1 MNINTLLHNKNFTI
15 IASILLAAYVGL
27 INTDMMPFNL
37 VSMVNTTIGKVVILV
52 LIAYLGDKTPT
63 VALTKSRLA
72 QPVPMPMIIA
82 AVSQYKNNP
91 DSINNFIKT
100 SQQPENTE
108 LKASQLDRIEQKL
121 DQLLALLE
129 QK

>member
-1 MNINTLLHNKNFTI
+1 MNSVVFDAIQVLLDE
-15 IASILLAAYVGL
+15 G
-27 INTDMMPFNL
+27 
-37 VSMVNTTIGKVVILV
+37 
-52 LIAYLGDKTPT
+52 KTPT
-63 VALTKSRLA
+63 DALTKSRLA

-100 SQQPENTE
+100 SQQPENAE

-121 DQLLALLE
+121 DQLLSLLE

>member
-1 MNINTLLHNKNFTI
+1 MNSVVFDAIQVLLDE
-15 IASILLAAYVGL
+15 G
-27 INTDMMPFNL
+27 
-37 VSMVNTTIGKVVILV
+37 
-52 LIAYLGDKTPT
+52 KTPT

-91 DSINNFIKT
+91 DSINNFVKT
-100 SQQPENTE
+100 SQQPENAE

-129 QK
+129 RK

>member
-1 MNINTLLHNKNFTI
+1 MN
-15 IASILLAAYVGL
+15 S
-27 INTDMMPFNL
+27 
-37 VSMVNTTIGKVVILV
+37 VVFDAIQVRLDE
-52 LIAYLGDKTPT
+52 GKTPT

-100 SQQPENTE
+100 SQQPENAE

>member
-1 MNINTLLHNKNFTI
+1 MNSVVFDAIQVLLDE
-15 IASILLAAYVGL
+15 G
-27 INTDMMPFNL
+27 
-37 VSMVNTTIGKVVILV
+37 
-52 LIAYLGDKTPT
+52 KTPT

-100 SQQPENTE
+100 SQQPENAE

-121 DQLLALLE
+121 DQILALLE

>member
-1 MNINTLLHNKNFTI
+1 MNSVVFDAIQVLLDE
-15 IASILLAAYVGL
+15 G
-27 INTDMMPFNL
+27 
-37 VSMVNTTIGKVVILV
+37 
-52 LIAYLGDKTPT
+52 KTPT

-91 DSINNFIKT
+91 DSINNFVKT
-100 SQQPENTE
+100 SQQPENAE

>member
-1 MNINTLLHNKNFTI
+1 MNSVVFDAIQVLLDE
-15 IASILLAAYVGL
+15 G
-27 INTDMMPFNL
+27 
-37 VSMVNTTIGKVVILV
+37 
-52 LIAYLGDKTPT
+52 KTPT

-100 SQQPENTE
+100 SQQPENAE

>member
-1 MNINTLLHNKNFTI
+1 MNSVVFDAIQVLLDE
-15 IASILLAAYVGL
+15 G
-27 INTDMMPFNL
+27 
-37 VSMVNTTIGKVVILV
+37 
-52 LIAYLGDKTPT
+52 KTPT

-91 DSINNFIKT
+91 DSINNFVKT
-100 SQQPENTE
+100 SQQPENAE

-121 DQLLALLE
+121 DQLLSLLE

>member
-1 MNINTLLHNKNFTI
+1 MNAVVFDAIKVLLEE
-15 IASILLAAYVGL
+15 G
-27 INTDMMPFNL
+27 
-37 VSMVNTTIGKVVILV
+37 
-52 LIAYLGDKTPT
+52 KTPT

-91 DSINNFIKT
+91 DSIHNLMKN
-100 SQQPENTE
+100 PEQSIVE
-108 LKASQLDRIEQKL
+108 PKLSQLDRIEEKL
-121 DQLLALLE
+121 DRLLALLE

>member
-1 MNINTLLHNKNFTI
+1 MNSVVFDAIQVLLDE
-15 IASILLAAYVGL
+15 G
-27 INTDMMPFNL
+27 
-37 VSMVNTTIGKVVILV
+37 
-52 LIAYLGDKTPT
+52 KTPT

-91 DSINNFIKT
+91 DSINNFVKT
-100 SQQPENTE
+100 SQQPENAG

>member
-1 MNINTLLHNKNFTI
+1 MNSVVFDAIQVLLDEGI
-15 IASILLAAYVGL
+15 
-27 INTDMMPFNL
+27 
-37 VSMVNTTIGKVVILV
+37 
-52 LIAYLGDKTPT
+52 TPT

-100 SQQPENTE
+100 SQQPENAE

-121 DQLLALLE
+121 DQLLSLLE